1 MVIVK
6 NSYKVSSLNGDLSAC
21 TVSFEDENESSTS
34 LEFAGGSV
42 SCDGASDVD
51 SGMAS
56 DEFDLLEVGEPGT
69 ELCQVGNQSFIFS
82 QELYDLPNL
91 GSVLSLKTWNQCLT
105 EEERFALAEYLPD
118 MDQENF
124 VVTLNELFSGSN
136 FHFGRPLEAFFNQ
149 LKGGL
154 CNPTVVAYRRGL
166 NIFQRHQHYH
176 QLCAYQNSM
185 VGNLIH
191 IRDMWQ
197 NWGGYG
203 IEERLR
209 LLNILRNERNLGY
222 DRNGDLGSETD
233 CGSID
238 SNEAYWSRRFSKGHQ
253 ELNSLRKASFNAF
266 TRRSRLAQPVRPGKA
281 KVKGILKMAA
291 AKVPAKKEYA
301 RASGFDLSEVRRSGA
316 DDNYFEDPGYGMAG
330 RNVRGT
336 TAAKSGSLKFKRKGI
351 VKRYAQDMRSDFGV
365 EDVDEHVGN
374 SSYLHKRKESVRALP
389 NPIASYDYKTFSRMT
404 KVKQPNEDRK
414 FPAKEHLRHQVANGS
429 QFDWADANRSNKHG
443 KVYEK
448 AVCTDGPR
456 TFDDSKIRKKWEGED
471 DFRINKSSFGSK
483 VGSFKAPPAEWSGS
497 HFRSDYVT
505 KNLQGQL
512 RRKSSEHDEA
522 GVECSRRSP
531 IYDQSEETQSDSS
544 DKIEAGGGMYPYAS
558 KSVHSNAAME
568 VRQSG
573 VKLEDDFKLSSKLA
587 KSSKRVYQTAD
598 GDMSGKPL
606 EMEPY
611 SRNVKK
617 KGKSNGTNYLDSGKS
632 IRKGRLT
639 HFSEKLQPASL
650 GCAADRKRKVTTDHS
665 NDMCNHIR
673 GIADEAEEI
682 SDLNAGLTNT
692 ERQKNRAENKS
703 QISTDFALDD
713 DNQESLSMPILACN
727 SRSKKRKGKSGDE
740 YHARLDEPFHRQ
752 SSPKKQ
758 IEGSSTM
765 KKKGKRKADAV
776 VVASSVVTPEPI
788 ILEKRGSELEMDVK
802 TQKKPFTL
810 ITPTIHTGFSFS
822 IIHLLSAV
830 RKALTTAQMED
841 PEDIGNHL
849 GKDVSMLAKGGGQ
862 KIFLHMANGTYMA
875 RSVDNLDG
883 IMLGH
888 GGSQSNLPSLRVQ
901 EIVHRVKS
909 NPGDPCILETSEPL
923 QDLVRGVLK
932 IFSSKTAPLGAKGW
946 KALVLYEKSTKSWS
960 WVGPVSSSSSDN
972 DNTEDETSAEAW
984 GIPHKMLVKLVDAF
998 ANWLK
1003 NGQETLQQIGSLP
1016 APPAMLAVV
1025 DYKDRFRDL
1034 RAQKSLNTI
1043 SSSSEE
1049 ARAYFHRE
1057 ELLRYSIPD
1066 RAFQYTAHDGRKTI
1080 VAPLRRCGGKPTS
1093 KARDHYMLKPDRPP
1107 HVTVLCLVR
1116 DAAARLPGGIGTRA
1130 DVCTLIRD
1138 SQYIVEDVTDA
1149 QVNQVISG
1157 ALDRLHYERDPC
1169 VQFDGERKLWVYL
1182 HGDREE
1188 EDFEDD
1194 GTSSTKKWKR
1204 QRKDPTDPSE
1214 VETANDSNYLS
1225 TGEPAAG
1232 FSSAC
1237 EFNSDL
1243 NIVSSDVKM
1252 DEKGELLFN
1261 DLRSNRENVQSYVS
1275 PTRFER
1281 GPSNPITW
1289 GVLGGSPLQESKMLC
1304 QENSTNQD
1312 FDDETFSR
1320 ERPVGL
1326 LSASLF

>member
-1 MVIVK
+1 MVIVE
-6 NSYKVSSLNGDLSAC
+6 NSYKDSILNGDMSAC
-21 TVSFEDENESSTS
+21 TVSFEDQNESSTS

-56 DEFDLLEVGEPGT
+56 DEFDLLELGEPGT
-69 ELCQVGNQSFIFS
+69 ELCQVGNQSFIFP

-91 GSVLSLKTWNQCLT
+91 GLVISLKTWNQSLT

-124 VVTLNELFSGSN
+124 VLTLNELFSGSN

-176 QLCAYQNSM
+176 QLCEYQNSM
-185 VGNLIH
+185 VGNLVH

-197 NWGGYG
+197 NCSGYG

-209 LLNILRNERNLGY
+209 FLNILRNERNLGY

-238 SNEAYWSRRFSKGHQ
+238 SNEAYWSRRLSKGHQ
-253 ELNSLRKASFNAF
+253 EMHSSRKASFDAF
-266 TRRSRLAQPVRPGKA
+266 TQRSRLAVQPVRSGKA
-281 KVKGILKMAA
+281 KVKGILKLAA

-301 RASGFDLSEVRRSGA
+301 RAPGFDLSEVRRSVP

-330 RNVRGT
+330 RSVRGT

-351 VKRYAQDMRSDFGV
+351 VKRYAQDMPSDFGV

-374 SSYLHKRKESVRALP
+374 SSYLNNRKESVQALP

-404 KVKQPNEDRK
+404 KVKQPNEDWK
-414 FPAKEHLRHQVANGS
+414 YPAKEQLRHQVANGS
-429 QFDWADANRSNKHG
+429 QFDSSDSNRLNKHG

-448 AVCTDGPR
+448 AICTIGPR
-456 TFDDSKIRKKWEGED
+456 TFNGSKIRKKWEGED

-483 VGSFKAPPAEWSGS
+483 VSSCKAPPAEWSGS
-497 HFRSDYVT
+497 HFHSDYVT

-522 GVECSRRSP
+522 GVEYSRRSP

-544 DKIEAGGGMYPYAS
+544 DKVEAGGGMYPYAS

-568 VRQSG
+568 VRQSV
-573 VKLEDDFKLSSKLA
+573 VKLEDDFKLTSKLA

-598 GDMSGKPL
+598 GDMNGKPR

-617 KGKSNGTNYLDSGKS
+617 KGKSNDTNYLDSGKS
-632 IRKGRLT
+632 IRKSRLT

-673 GIADEAEEI
+673 GITDEAEEI
-682 SDLNAGLTNT
+682 LDLNAGLTNM
-692 ERQKNRAENKS
+692 ERQKNRAENKN

-713 DNQESLSMPILACN
+713 DTQESLSMPILACN

-740 YHARLDEPFHRQ
+740 YHAQLDEPFHRQ

-776 VVASSVVTPEPI
+776 VVTSSVATPEPI

-849 GKDVSMLAKGGGQ
+849 GKDVSMLANGGGQ
-862 KIFLHMANGTYMA
+862 KFFLHMANDTYMS
-875 RSVDNLDG
+875 RSIDNLDG
-883 IMLGH
+883 II
-888 GGSQSNLPSLRVQ
+888 QSNLPSLRVQ

-946 KALVLYEKSTKSWS
+946 KALVLYEKSAKSWS
-960 WVGPVSSSSSDN
+960 WVGPVSSTNSDDN

-1214 VETANDSNYLS
+1214 VETANDSHYLS

-1243 NIVSSDVKM
+1243 NM
-1252 DEKGELLFN
+1252 DDNGELVFN
-1261 DLRSNRENVQSYVS
+1261 DLSSNRENVQSYVS

-1281 GPSNPITW
+1281 GSSN
-1289 GVLGGSPLQESKMLC
+1289 PLQESKMLC
-1304 QENSTNQD
+1304 QENLTNQD
-1312 FDDETFSR
+1312 FDDEAFSR

-1326 LSASLF
+1326 LSAGLF